1 MGQVP
6 PTNVCD
12 WGVFEM
18 LAYILR
24 RFLVIIPTLV
34 VVSVVT
40 FVIIQLPPGDFFTTL
55 QAEVAETGGGQDKE
69 VIKKL
74 QEVYGLDK
82 PVHVQYLK
90 WIAGFPRLDFGYSL
104 EWNAPVWDVIV
115 SKLAYT
121 IFLGVLSLLF
131 MVVVSIPIGIY
142 SATHQYSI
150 GDHLLS
156 MGGFF
161 GLCLP
166 GFLLALVWMFL
177 GIIILRI
184 DVGGTM
190 SREMVDAPWSMAR
203 FLDYL
208 NHLWP
213 AVVILGLAST
223 AQLQRIMRSNL
234 LDVLGQQHITTA
246 RAKGLKERKVIS
258 KYAMRMA
265 INPLISVVALEIP
278 KIVGASTLV
287 GIVMMLPTL
296 GPIFLRALR
305 SQDMYL
311 AGTILLFT
319 TLILMVSNLLAD
331 IALAWV
337 DPRIVYT

>member
-1 MGQVP
+1 
-6 PTNVCD
+6 
-12 WGVFEM
+12 M

-24 RFLVIIPTLV
+24 RFLVIIPTLI

-40 FVIIQLPPGDFFTTL
+40 FIIIQLPPGDFFTTL

-82 PVHVQYLK
+82 PVYVQYFK
-90 WIAGFPRLDFGYSL
+90 WVAGFPRLDFGYSL

-121 IFLGVLSLLF
+121 IFLGTLSLLF

-156 MGGFF
+156 MVGFF

-190 SREMVDAPWSMAR
+190 SREMMDAPWSMAR
-203 FLDYL
+203 VLDYL

-265 INPLISVVALEIP
+265 INPLISVMALEIP

-319 TLILMVSNLLAD
+319 TLILMLSNLLAD